1 MDQPGVLI
9 IGLAAT
15 IISSRTFLAWKRVQA
30 VRDAV
35 QQHHKPKP
43 SMVQRAKSALLQIP
57 TNMRSVII
65 LGAVSGIAAIVPLMF
80 GEYIDGPQ
88 GTMCWTVAKWCLIGS
103 CLRAVRSMGQHELG

>member
-1 MDQPGVLI
+1 
-9 IGLAAT
+9 
-15 IISSRTFLAWKRVQA
+15 
-30 VRDAV
+30 
-35 QQHHKPKP
+35 
-43 SMVQRAKSALLQIP
+43 
-57 TNMRSVII
+57 MRSVII